1 MDTFSNR
8 FRLSLSYPNPS
19 LGQMA
24 SRHESDEQSDDQPLT
39 KKEEELFVEKH
50 SVTGATQTVLV
61 VLYAE
66 SNL

>member
-24 SRHESDEQSDDQPLT
+24 SRREADEQSDDQPLT
-39 KKEEELFVEKH
+39 KNEQGLFVEKH
-50 SVTGATQTVLV
+50 AVTGATQTALV
-61 VLYAE
+61 VLYVE
-66 SNL
+66 SR